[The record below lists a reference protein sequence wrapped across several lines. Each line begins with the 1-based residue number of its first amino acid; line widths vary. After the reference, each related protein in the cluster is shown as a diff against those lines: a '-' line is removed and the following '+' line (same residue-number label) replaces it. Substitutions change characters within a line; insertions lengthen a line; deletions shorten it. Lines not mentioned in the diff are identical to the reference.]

1 MSKSSNLRFA
11 LASTMQRVTLALVS
25 TLLAILSFLLP
36 VLATPLDTSNSFKQ
50 PIGKDLLFLQEQQ
63 ALSVNSA
70 LAAYLQGDFTAS
82 HSSVLS
88 FGIGSKPIWLAFNV
102 QNPLTSPV
110 NRRIQIAT
118 SWLDSVDIHYIPT
131 RTTAFRQVVTQYSGD
146 RSSFTKRNLN
156 DRYFSFDH
164 GFTPGE
170 TTVLIR
176 IESPDPMVLPIYFSN
191 LDTALERSQFQSYS
205 YGFLYGAVLCLLIY
219 NLMLF
224 IGMRS
229 ISYLLYSMFLFAFL
243 LMNLSYTGHGYQW
256 LWPEFPRW
264 QQWANPVLMML
275 FNVTGL
281 QFALRF
287 LRVKSFLPGTYKIIR
302 LICILFPLLLLMAF
316 IIGDQVLGLIFAFI
330 FMLLFSFMM
339 ILLGV
344 MALKAGNPSAKI
356 FLLAS
361 TSSMTGAAVTGMA
374 VWGFIPFTDLTYRA
388 AEIGIIID
396 IVLLALALASKFHA
410 TEREKIIA
418 EHQAK
423 TDPLT
428 GLNNRRAFYE
438 ITPIFWKQKKTKV
451 GISMIIID
459 IDSFKV
465 INDTY
470 GHTVGDDVLVQFA
483 TLLNKSLRQQD
494 IAARW
499 GGEEFILLLPK
510 TRLKEASIIS
520 KHLCESISKYAFVAD
535 HNELQVTASIG
546 LAHGSPTQ
554 FTLEQLISL
563 ADLQLY
569 QAKLRGK
576 NQISYELEQTA

>member
-1 MSKSSNLRFA
+1 MR
-11 LASTMQRVTLALVS
+11 RVTLTLIS
-25 TLLAILSFLLP
+25 TLLAILSSLLP
-36 VLATPLDTSNSFKQ
+36 VLAAPLDTSNVSKQ
-50 PIGKDLLFLQEQQ
+50 PIGRELLFFQEQQ
-63 ALSVNSA
+63 PLCVNSA
-70 LAAYLQGDFTAS
+70 LSNYLQGGFTAS
-82 HSSVLS
+82 HSRVLS
-88 FGIGSKPIWLAFNV
+88 FGIGSKPVWLAFDV
-102 QNPLTSPV
+102 ENPLTFPV

-131 RTTAFRQVVTQYSGD
+131 QTTAYSQILTQYSGD
-146 RSSFTKRNLN
+146 RSSFTDRNLN

-164 GFTPGE
+164 DFTPGK

-176 IESPDPMVLPIYFSN
+176 IESPDPMVLPIYFSS
-191 LDTALERSQFQSYS
+191 LDTALDRSQFQSYS

-229 ISYLLYSMFLFAFL
+229 ISYLLYSMFLFGFL

-281 QFALRF
+281 LFALRF
-287 LRVKSFLPGTYKIIR
+287 LRVKSFLPGTYKLTK

-316 IIGDQVLGLIFAFI
+316 IADDQVLGLIFAFD

-339 ILLGV
+339 ILLGI
-344 MALKAGNPSAKI
+344 MAFNVGNPSAKV

-396 IVLLALALASKFHA
+396 IVLLALALAVKFRA
-410 TEREKIIA
+410 TEREKLIA

-423 TDPLT
+423 IDPLT
-428 GLNNRRAFYE
+428 GLKNRRAFYE
-438 ITPIFWKQKKTKV
+438 ITPSFWKQKRTRV
-451 GISMIIID
+451 GVSMIIID
-459 IDSFKV
+459 IDYFKA

-470 GHTVGDDVLVQFA
+470 GHTVGDEVLVQFA
-483 TLLNKSLRQQD
+483 TLLNKNLRQQD
-494 IAARW
+494 IVARW

-510 TRLKEASIIS
+510 TRLKEASTIS
-520 KHLCESISKYAFVAD
+520 KHLCESISKHAFIAD
-535 HNELQVTASIG
+535 RNELQVTASIG
-546 LAHGSPTQ
+546 LAHGSPAQ

-563 ADLQLY
+563 ADQQLY
-569 QAKLRGK
+569 RAKQRGK
-576 NQISYELEQTA
+576 NQISYENSPDVPGGTCN